1 MIEKTATRVL
11 DGATI
16 TRQSG
21 RGRLVVVKG
30 PDRGETI
37 AIAET
42 PVTVGS
48 GGGCDVL
55 LSDPTISRKHLGI
68 EPGPAGLVVRDLGS
82 TNGSFVQ
89 GSRFN
94 ELTLGF
100 GTEVTIGK
108 TVLKYLPTEEEV
120 DLAPSD
126 QESFGSLVG
135 RDPKLRR
142 LFRVLDDVAA
152 TEATV
157 LIEGETGTGKEL
169 LAEEIHRHSPRKDGP
184 FIVFDCGA
192 VPDELIESALF
203 GHVRGAFTGAITDRP
218 GAFEEAD
225 GGTLFLD
232 EIGELAP
239 GVQPALLRALDKQS
253 VRPVGGSTYTRASVR
268 VVAATNRNLRAEIA
282 ARRFREDLY
291 YRVAVVRMSVP
302 PLRERPDD
310 IPLLVQHFMRQFRGD
325 NPLQVT
331 REDLERLRR
340 HDWPGNVRELRNVIE
355 RACAVSHGDRLEL
368 EDALDER
375 PAASAGWHRTRRRR
389 RPSVQGGEGAHRRG
403 VRARVH
409 PGAARAPQGQP
420 VGGVARCGDRS
431 QAPARAAAQARAAR
445 VGRHLTMGAAD
456 WLAELRARA
465 ARLTREI
472 SGGVSGG
479 VTDSADSAVYLR
491 QLIRGNRA
499 KRVFKSIARREAR
512 KNAAP
517 TPGQPPVLIIHGYLA
532 TRGSLHLLERHL
544 TMRGLIVMSY
554 PLGGLINVGDI
565 RDSAGLIA
573 RKVESIVAQTGI
585 ARVDIVGHSM
595 GGLVGLDYLKRL
607 GGRHR
612 VRRLVMLGTPA
623 QGTWSALFGLV
634 TAPLGLASLQLLPG
648 SPFLRELAERP
659 LPPGADV
666 VSIGGDP
673 RLAGA
678 ALQHR
683 AGRRPTDRAADGT
696 FGPAGRRGGRRGRR
710 RATERTAC

>member
-68 EPGPAGLVVRDLGS
+68 EPGPAGLVLRDLGS

-120 DLAPSD
+120 DLAPSEK
-126 QESFGSLVG
+126 ESYGSLVG

-218 GAFEEAD
+218 RRVRGGRRRHAVPRRDRRAGAGRAARAAARAGQAVGAA
-225 GGTLFLD
+225 GGRLD
-232 EIGELAP
+232 VHA
-239 GVQPALLRALDKQS
+239 GVGARRRRHQPQPARGDRGAAVSRGPLLSRRGRAH
-253 VRPVGGSTYTRASVR
+253 VGAAAARTPRRHPAAGAALHASVPR
-268 VVAATNRNLRAEIA
+268 RQSAAGDARGSRTASPPRLAGQRARA
-282 ARRFREDLY
+282 AQRDR
-291 YRVAVVRMSVP
+291 
-302 PLRERPDD
+302 
-310 IPLLVQHFMRQFRGD
+310 
-325 NPLQVT
+325 T
-331 REDLERLRR
+331 RLR
-340 HDWPGNVRELRNVIE
+340 
-355 RACAVSHGDRLEL
+355 VSHGDRLEL

-375 PAASAGWHRTRRRR
+375 PAAATGWT
-389 RPSVQGGEGAHRRG
+389 
-403 VRARVH
+403 
-409 PGAARAPQGQP
+409 
-420 VGGVARCGDRS
+420 
-431 QAPARAAAQARAAR
+431 APAVDVDLPFKEAKARIVEAFERDYIQA
-445 VGRHLTMGAAD
+445 
-456 WLAELRARA
+456 
-465 ARLTREI
+465 
-472 SGGVSGG
+472 
-479 VTDSADSAVYLR
+479 
-491 QLIRGNRA
+491 
-499 KRVFKSIARREAR
+499 
-512 KNAAP
+512 
-517 TPGQPPVLIIHGYLA
+517 
-532 TRGSLHLLERHL
+532 LLERHKGNL
-544 TMRGLIVMSY
+544 SAASRGAEI
-554 PLGGLINVGDI
+554 D
-565 RDSAGLIA
+565 
-573 RKVESIVAQTGI
+573 RK
-585 ARVDIVGHSM
+585 H
-595 GGLVGLDYLKRL
+595 
-607 GGRHR
+607 
-612 VRRLVMLGTPA
+612 
-623 QGTWSALFGLV
+623 
-634 TAPLGLASLQLLPG
+634 
-648 SPFLRELAERP
+648 LRELLRKHGLRE
-659 LPPGADV
+659 
-666 VSIGGDP
+666 SGD
-673 RLAGA
+673 
-678 ALQHR
+678 
-683 AGRRPTDRAADGT
+683 T
-696 FGPAGRRGGRRGRR
+696 
-710 RATERTAC
+710 